1 MKKKSSLSP
10 FEKALE
16 LSEKRLADAREALE
30 DVRYLADR
38 NETNAAF
45 EKAFDYAVASEKQAL
60 AARVLPSFTGHPTAR
75 KKMELHMLDNSPVRV
90 GFTTEGWFC
99 VVIPALLPKRGKGGN
114 QYIHD
119 TVFTGISQFFIKQP
133 PIRFTQCAVAYR
145 NIYCKDRPERF
156 YRDHDNIERKAVTDV
171 LNRFVLTDD
180 GPTLIHD
187 HSYTAAGEDDRTE
200 VFVVPAQ
207 DFPQFHQYAILPRTK
222 EIILYEKCP

>member
-1 MKKKSSLSP
+1 MKKKNQLSP

-16 LSEKRLADAREALE
+16 LSEKRLAEACEALE
-30 DVRYLADR
+30 DVRYHADR
-38 NETNAAF
+38 NDTEAAF
-45 EKAFDYAVASEKQAL
+45 DKAFDYAIASEKQTL
-60 AARVLPSFTGHPTAR
+60 AARVLPGFTGHPAAR
-75 KKMELHMLDNSPVRV
+75 HRMTRNLLDSSPVRV
-90 GFTTEGWFC
+90 GFTAEGWFC

-119 TVFTGISQFFIKQP
+119 TLYTAMSHFFVKQP

-145 NIYCKDRPERF
+145 NIYCKNRPERF

-187 HSYTAAGEDDRTE
+187 HSYTAAGDDDRTE
-200 VFVVPAQ
+200 VFIVPAQ
-207 DFPQFHQYAILPRTK
+207 DFVRFHQYAVTSRIK
-222 EIILYEKCP
+222 EIILYEKQP